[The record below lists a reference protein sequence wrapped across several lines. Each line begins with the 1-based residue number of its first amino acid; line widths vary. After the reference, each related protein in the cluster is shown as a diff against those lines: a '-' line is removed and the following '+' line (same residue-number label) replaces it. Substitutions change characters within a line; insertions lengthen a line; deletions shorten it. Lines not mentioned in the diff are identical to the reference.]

1 MFSRRW
7 KAVENRV
14 KLVEAD
20 QYAEIPSDPIFGRL
34 LSSEVLKKDQN
45 TRKTNIIS
53 IKSAQTL
60 WPVVYLE
67 RFGVFV
73 VAVPMIEGE
82 LQEIGLA
89 EKPNDAEKLNRN
101 AETVNVHWKQH
112 SLSLPLINLPF
123 ITATLTF
130 LEDIMPL
137 VESYAPHFD
146 AVKLLEFNSYL
157 TLIVPL
163 GKPIDTN
170 VSNIRQLLKQNF
182 PPTEMFVE
190 KRPAWKPFLYR
201 ERPNV
206 DFSLVEEI
214 SAIQYDSPKIPNVWK
229 VTGSVSCQVDVE
241 GLPEVSVVLRK
252 EKSHIQ
258 LTSICIHPNVQNSDF
273 FDTLKFTFCPPLHR
287 FVLCH
292 YAATNISK
300 LPLRGYY
307 QMKESSSNE
316 VKILVQLKLDEEV
329 NNDFEYCHV
338 DIPFP
343 NRGKIISLDAL
354 PTAGTVTVN
363 PSRENALR
371 WNIGNKFTS
380 RNLEVALPAT
390 ICFEK
395 SSNDNSPT
403 QLEDPFCV
411 GTNAYISINFKVNDW
426 TLSGLNIDKKQF
438 AISPKT
444 ANNQLTVSRR
454 LVSGEY
460 LIWNSWGK
468 ARYSISPSLDDPHA
482 VTSVSLEQNMN
493 TTTATITATN
503 NANTNANNSQ
513 T

>member
-1 MFSRRW
+1 M
-7 KAVENRV
+7 
-14 KLVEAD
+14 
-20 QYAEIPSDPIFGRL
+20 Q
-34 LSSEVLKKDQN
+34 LK
-45 TRKTNIIS
+45 
-53 IKSAQTL
+53 
-60 WPVVYLE
+60 
-67 RFGVFV
+67 
-73 VAVPMIEGE
+73 
-82 LQEIGLA
+82 
-89 EKPNDAEKLNRN
+89 
-101 AETVNVHWKQH
+101 
-112 SLSLPLINLPF
+112 
-123 ITATLTF
+123 
-130 LEDIMPL
+130 
-137 VESYAPHFD
+137 D

-343 NRGKIISLDAL
+343 NR
-354 PTAGTVTVN
+354 
-363 PSRENALR
+363 
-371 WNIGNKFTS
+371 
-380 RNLEVALPAT
+380 
-390 ICFEK
+390 
-395 SSNDNSPT
+395 
-403 QLEDPFCV
+403 
-411 GTNAYISINFKVNDW
+411 
-426 TLSGLNIDKKQF
+426 
-438 AISPKT
+438 
-444 ANNQLTVSRR
+444 
-454 LVSGEY
+454 
-460 LIWNSWGK
+460 LITM
-468 ARYSISPSLDDPHA
+468 
-482 VTSVSLEQNMN
+482 TSVK
-493 TTTATITATN
+493 
-503 NANTNANNSQ
+503 
-513 T
+513 